1 MARYQ
6 IDFYSKSLLR
16 RVDIRVNIPS
26 NNLHDSISMNDDY
39 YERREEK
46 FPLVVF
52 LCGFGE
58 NQVSWQT
65 NTMVDL
71 LLEKNKVAAIFVN
84 GENKWYLNLSP
95 IEKWYDFI
103 ENDILDFVYGNFRNV
118 SRDMPL
124 MIVGNSMGG
133 YGALY
138 HYLKNPSKYQACCA
152 LSPATKPDSLD
163 EYKFGTLKEL
173 FLANKD
179 KKLNCYISVGDKD
192 FIIDASKEFDK
203 FLLDNGIDARYTYV
217 KDYDHSWNLWKE
229 EIYIVFDY
237 FRKLGLIK

>member
-103 ENDILDFVYGNFRNV
+103 ENDILDFVYGNFDD
-118 SRDMPL
+118 SR
-124 MIVGNSMGG
+124 
-133 YGALY
+133 
-138 HYLKNPSKYQACCA
+138 
-152 LSPATKPDSLD
+152 
-163 EYKFGTLKEL
+163 
-173 FLANKD
+173 
-179 KKLNCYISVGDKD
+179 
-192 FIIDASKEFDK
+192 
-203 FLLDNGIDARYTYV
+203 
-217 KDYDHSWNLWKE
+217 
-229 EIYIVFDY
+229 
-237 FRKLGLIK
+237 